1 MNSSQ
6 QVKKFLLDNLSKHQK
21 DIIQAAIRRFGISRQ
36 AVHKHMN
43 YLIND
48 KKVAA
53 HGNTKG
59 RYYELMPTVNFN
71 KTINIGSMQTGDDII
86 KKFIEPNIRI
96 LSENIFEI
104 FHSSTQALIN
114 NIFDHANA
122 SKILFKIYIT
132 HKDAHFIIS
141 DNGIG
146 IFDHLKSGLNL
157 FDEHLAALE
166 LAKGHVTTD
175 PHNHSGDELYTVIHL
190 FDKVKIDSSGRSLG
204 FSNYKQDWSLT
215 YSPHRQGSR
224 IHLTISPSSKRT
236 CKEIFNNIFHL
247 NDKKVR
253 IPLNLLDISEHK
265 VVNSRSQV
273 ESVLRN
279 IKDFNE
285 IEFDFKKIDLI
296 GPSFADELVR
306 KTIEKNYKARIKCI
320 NANETV
326 DLLMSRALAQKS

>member
-21 DIIQAAIRRFGISRQ
+21 DIIQTAIRRFGISRQ

-43 YLIND
+43 NLIND

-53 HGNTKG
+53 YGNTKG

-104 FHSSTQALIN
+104 FHFSTQALIN

-146 IFDHLKSGLNL
+146 IFDHLRSGLNL

-204 FSNYKQDWSLT
+204 FSNYNQDWSLK

-236 CKEIFNNIFHL
+236 CKEIFNSIFHL

-306 KTIEKNYKARIKCI
+306 KTIEKNYKAKIKCI

>member
-53 HGNTKG
+53 HGNTKA

-104 FHSSTQALIN
+104 FHFSTQALIN

-146 IFDHLKSGLNL
+146 IFDHLRSGLNL

-175 PHNHSGDELYTVIHL
+175 PNNHSGDELYTVIHL

-204 FSNYKQDWSLT
+204 FSNYNQDWSLT

-279 IKDFNE
+279 IQDFNE

-306 KTIEKNYKARIKCI
+306 KTIEKNYKAKIKCI

>member
-104 FHSSTQALIN
+104 FHFSTQALIN

-146 IFDHLKSGLNL
+146 IFDHLRSGLNL

-204 FSNYKQDWSLT
+204 FSNYNQDWSLK

-236 CKEIFNNIFHL
+236 CKEIFNSIFHL

-279 IKDFNE
+279 IQDFNE

-306 KTIEKNYKARIKCI
+306 KTIEKNYKAKIKCI